1 MTRLSRFAL
10 VLTIACLAAAPAAAQ
25 GDYTAAQAAAGKAEF
40 AQVCAICHGDHL
52 QGKVG
57 PALSGQMFLSVSQY
71 QGLTAWYLYHFMSTH
86 MPQNAP
92 GSLTQTQYLDLMAY
106 ILKFNG
112 YPAGA
117 DPLTPNETELKTIKI
132 APQTGTEAASKAPQ
146 Q

>member
-1 MTRLSRFAL
+1 MTKLSRSAL
-10 VLTIACLAAAPAAAQ
+10 ALAMTCLAAAPAAAQ
-25 GDYTAAQAAAGKAEF
+25 GDYTASQAAAGKAEF

-52 QGKVG
+52 EGKVG
-57 PALSGQMFLSVSQY
+57 PALSGHMFLSVSQY

-112 YPAGA
+112 YPSGPDA
-117 DPLTPNETELKTIKI
+117 LTPDEAKLKTIKI
-132 APQTGTEAASKAPQ
+132 EPQGGAPATSKAAQ